1 MEKRKFGKTGYEI
14 TALGFGGMELQYLD
28 EMNAVYL
35 LNEALDQ
42 GINYVDTSPE
52 YPMSEYYIGKA
63 IAGRR
68 EEYVL
73 ATKCGD
79 NMSGIGPKYS
89 FDRETIIS
97 NIDESLR
104 LMKTDHVD
112 VLQLH
117 GVIPADFPD
126 GKWEETMEV
135 MEEIRHQG
143 KALHLGL
150 TVCNKGPGTYG
161 FPAGYGYHSILP
173 FAADPRIEVIQ
184 LVYGGLTRLSEN
196 VIQEAHNRYGTG
208 IVARGILKH
217 YDNSYPAKLACARLE
232 ELCEEGE
239 TENDFLIRYAISHPG
254 LTCVLTGTKNIE
266 HLRRNALIAGKGSL
280 PEDVYLEAKK
290 RLAFAGAVP
299 GPVEMAWQEALAP
312 SVR

>member
-1 MEKRKFGKTGYEI
+1 MEKRKFGRTGYEI

-28 EMNAVYL
+28 ETSAVRL

-52 YPMSEYYIGKA
+52 YAMSEYYIGKA

-68 EEYVL
+68 HEYVL

-79 NMSGIGPKYS
+79 NMTGRGPKYS
-89 FDRETIIS
+89 FDKETIMS

-112 VLQLH
+112 ILQLH
-117 GVIPADFPD
+117 GVIPADFPY

-135 MEEIRHQG
+135 LEEIRRQG

-150 TVCNKGPGTYG
+150 TVCNKGPGMYG

-173 FAADPRIEVIQ
+173 FAKDPRIEVIQ

-196 VIQEAHNRYGTG
+196 VIKEASDRYGTG
-208 IVARGILKH
+208 IVARGILKR
-217 YDNSYPAKLACARLE
+217 YDDSYPAKLACAKLTD
-232 ELCEEGE
+232 LCEDGE
-239 TENDFLIRYAISHPG
+239 NENDFLVRYAVSHPG
-254 LTCVLTGTKNIE
+254 LTCVLAGTKNID
-266 HLRRNALIAGKGSL
+266 HLKRNVVMAGRGRL
-280 PEDVYLEAKK
+280 PKEVYEEAKR
-290 RLAFAGAVP
+290 RLTFAGVVP
-299 GPVEMAWQEALAP
+299 GPVEMAWQDA
-312 SVR
+312 VR